1 MRAAGLGDSEV
12 NMDTYSEIVPP
23 FMGSALNS
31 PGVILMLAATLPLM
45 LLLRGRLLGY
55 GTLAILIGTVTLIL
69 FGIENLAGTV
79 AAILAYCVLVS
90 FALLSTW
97 KRLKQIEDR
106 LTLVMSAIEGLE
118 VAEERRQT
126 YGAKRSR
133 RKPAAG
139 AMEQTVPAAAADN
152 PGKETRYI
160 PGPPWQELQALGPR
174 PESAPPASMRPAGS
188 NFSLS
193 SGRSPNDKFEDK
205 DLRLAGGRSPGN
217 VSETSR

>member
-1 MRAAGLGDSEV
+1 
-12 NMDTYSEIVPP
+12 MDTYSEIVPP
-23 FMGSALNS
+23 FIGWALS

-45 LLLRGRLLGY
+45 LLLKGRLLGY
-55 GTLAILIGTVTLIL
+55 GTIAILIGAVALIL
-69 FGIENLAGTV
+69 FGIENWAGSVT
-79 AAILAYCVLVS
+79 AILAYCVLVS

-97 KRLKQIEDR
+97 RRLKQIEDR
-106 LTLVMSAIEGLE
+106 LALVLSAIEGLE

-126 YGAKRSR
+126 YSAKRSR

-139 AMEQTVPAAAADN
+139 AIEQTVSAAATDN
-152 PGKETRYI
+152 AGKETRYI
-160 PGPPWQELQALGPR
+160 PGPPWQELQALAPR

-193 SGRSPNDKFEDK
+193 SGRSPNDEFEDK
-205 DLRLAGGRSPGN
+205 DLRLAGGRSSDN